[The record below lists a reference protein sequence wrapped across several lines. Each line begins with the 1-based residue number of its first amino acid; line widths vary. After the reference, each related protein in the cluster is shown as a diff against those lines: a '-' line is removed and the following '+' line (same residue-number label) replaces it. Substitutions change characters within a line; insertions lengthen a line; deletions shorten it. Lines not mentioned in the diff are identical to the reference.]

1 MGPCRPLPGGRAS
14 GARAASPSRGTHPV
28 CTGLATGLMLSE
40 VSVAGLLGIRESSSY
55 SLDTW
60 GQGGG
65 KASCYHPRS
74 RVIQPVVLASGPHA
88 EAREAQPATKSPVK
102 EVLPRT
108 H

>member
-74 RVIQPVVLASGPHA
+74 RVITASGPGQWTSRRGQGGSASHQ
-88 EAREAQPATKSPVK
+88 EPSEGGAT
-102 EVLPRT
+102 
-108 H
+108 